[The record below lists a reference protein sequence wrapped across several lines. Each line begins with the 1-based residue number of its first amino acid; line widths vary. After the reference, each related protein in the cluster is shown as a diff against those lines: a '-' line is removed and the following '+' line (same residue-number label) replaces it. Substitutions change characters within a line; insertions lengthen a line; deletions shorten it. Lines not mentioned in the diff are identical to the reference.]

1 MMSLTNNT
9 SGVLDMI
16 RGGAMLVDVRSA
28 EEFQTGSAPGAVNIP
43 LNEIPANLAKFE
55 GKDAIVVFCRS
66 GNRSGQAQL
75 FLKQN
80 GIANV
85 VNGGTWMDVAQLVQ
99 QAGN

>member
-1 MMSLTNNT
+1 MNTTNNT
-9 SGVLDMI
+9 SSVLDMV
-16 RGGAMLVDVRSA
+16 RGGAFLVDVRSA

-43 LNEIPANLAKFE
+43 LNEIPGSLAKFQ

-85 VNGGTWMDVAQLVQ
+85 VNGGTWMDVANLVQ
-99 QAGN
+99 QAAQ